1 LYAAPQLL
9 LLSSQQAWFSPL
21 MSTSRYVL
29 VLFPAF
35 VVLAQLG
42 RHRRLHYSW
51 LILSLLLLGF
61 FLYAFLSGP
70 FVG

>member
-1 LYAAPQLL
+1 MVRA
-9 LLSSQQAWFSPL
+9 S
-21 MSTSRYVL
+21 
-29 VLFPAF
+29 FPAF
-35 VVLAQLG
+35 VVLALLG
-42 RHRRLHYSW
+42 GHRRLHYSW